1 VENSPCK
8 TSEQKGYNVKG
19 NVSCRVFQDR
29 GDVSSS
35 KTEKGL
41 LEEVNTKRQLKVT
54 LELESTDTLY
64 ENIHS
69 TIL

>member
-1 VENSPCK
+1 
-8 TSEQKGYNVKG
+8 
-19 NVSCRVFQDR
+19 
-29 GDVSSS
+29 
-35 KTEKGL
+35 